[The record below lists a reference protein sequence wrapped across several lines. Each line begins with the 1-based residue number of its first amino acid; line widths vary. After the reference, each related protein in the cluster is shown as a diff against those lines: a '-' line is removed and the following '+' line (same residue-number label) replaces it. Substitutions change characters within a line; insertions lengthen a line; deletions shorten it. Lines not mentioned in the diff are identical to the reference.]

1 MLRLLAGLLI
11 LVLLAPSVLC
21 EEESAKKAP
30 SFSLKDL
37 NNKTVALED
46 LLGKG
51 PVVIDF
57 WATWCKPCMA
67 SLDHMRDIYK
77 ELKVKGL
84 EIVAVN
90 EDDPRNV
97 SKVKPLASSHRWDFI
112 ILLDTNKDVKRLY
125 HVTGYPTTFVLDREG
140 KVVYRHIGYTP
151 GSEKDLKKEIEGL
164 LPVVETQPEGD
175 ESEEG
180 DAGKD
185 PDEAKDADEGIDEED
200 VGDDDIEGE
209 ESE

>member
-1 MLRLLAGLLI
+1 MLRLLAALCI
-11 LVLLAPSVLC
+11 LFLLAPSVLC

-77 ELKVKGL
+77 ELKEKGL
-84 EIVAVN
+84 EVVAVN

-140 KVVYRHIGYTP
+140 NVAYKHIGYTP

-164 LPVVETQPEGD
+164 LPVTESVPDSSKVE
-175 ESEEG
+175 
-180 DAGKD
+180 
-185 PDEAKDADEGIDEED
+185 DEASDEDADETGDLDDETDAEDEGETETEED
-200 VGDDDIEGE
+200 EAE
-209 ESE
+209 